1 VSRNGRTLAI
11 WLSAC
16 LAGGVLFIGV
26 VYGDEYRTPLA
37 GEAYHTELFG
47 RQVDVPPRDRRH
59 VTAANFGVQWIPNGP
74 SQLELLPFGALYIWR
89 NRDDERRRFRGT
101 FSGVVNDVN
110 FNIGSKSLGPWEI
123 LLTFDN
129 FILPLGRSEYVEG
142 QRIQEVEVQW
152 NYAYAGIGISYRKPL
167 PPGHQDSALEISLTY
182 EPGFLWFQRSKGTS
196 PNFVVPSDTYEG
208 RVRLRARVDTLDRNL
223 IELPHRGFTFGGD
236 LWYGHRANWQNW
248 GGVPPFQ
255 APDFRSQRDYLAA
268 SMYALA
274 AGGVPFVNSERH
286 RLIASLY
293 GGIGKDLDRFS
304 AFRLPGRPTGYEWEA
319 IALPLMPAAA
329 FNEFFPSRYGIAN
342 LDYRFEA
349 LFFMFPYIRG
359 TWAVIERL
367 RFTPNGISNQM
378 NSLPALGAGL
388 VSGAPWRSQV
398 ELNYAYNFG
407 MFRDPGGGP
416 PTLGGHGFFIL
427 WSKEL

>member
-1 VSRNGRTLAI
+1 
-11 WLSAC
+11 
-16 LAGGVLFIGV
+16 
-26 VYGDEYRTPLA
+26 
-37 GEAYHTELFG
+37 
-47 RQVDVPPRDRRH
+47 
-59 VTAANFGVQWIPNGP
+59 
-74 SQLELLPFGALYIWR
+74 
-89 NRDDERRRFRGT
+89 
-101 FSGVVNDVN
+101 
-110 FNIGSKSLGPWEI
+110 
-123 LLTFDN
+123 
-129 FILPLGRSEYVEG
+129 
-142 QRIQEVEVQW
+142 
-152 NYAYAGIGISYRKPL
+152 
-167 PPGHQDSALEISLTY
+167 
-182 EPGFLWFQRSKGTS
+182 
-196 PNFVVPSDTYEG
+196 
-208 RVRLRARVDTLDRNL
+208 
-223 IELPHRGFTFGGD
+223 
-236 LWYGHRANWQNW
+236 
-248 GGVPPFQ
+248 
-255 APDFRSQRDYLAA
+255 
-268 SMYALA
+268 MYALA

-378 NSLPALGAGL
+378 SSLPAVGAGL